1 MLVALVRKKK
11 TLKDQSF
18 LLGNKVLTLGK
29 HVASLGSKGHESG
42 SAFDQS
48 RALGLNSN
56 LEWFS
61 LKTRRCRPPVSTYV
75 NPRGIVERC
84 HRQCYLAYCSQC
96 FHSWVQPPNF

>member
-1 MLVALVRKKK
+1 MDRTRCYVGGTGQKKK

-18 LLGNKVLTLGK
+18 LLGNKILTLGK

-56 LEWFS
+56 LE
-61 LKTRRCRPPVSTYV
+61 
-75 NPRGIVERC
+75 
-84 HRQCYLAYCSQC
+84 
-96 FHSWVQPPNF
+96 